1 MIRFQR
7 VLTGRHVG
15 NIGRF
20 RDVDFV
26 DAVLHRS
33 LRVFTLFNDQEL
45 VIIDGGDIAEF
56 HCGVLFIRAGRDRVR
71 VCFDV
76 ARFRIEENETGK
88 VGDVFR
94 FAADV
99 ERALHHHH

>member
-1 MIRFQR
+1 MLTEVKEKIFLHRLETFAERVLIRFQR

-71 VCFDV
+71 GVI
-76 ARFRIEENETGK
+76 AKPSAPRLG
-88 VGDVFR
+88 
-94 FAADV
+94 
-99 ERALHHHH
+99 